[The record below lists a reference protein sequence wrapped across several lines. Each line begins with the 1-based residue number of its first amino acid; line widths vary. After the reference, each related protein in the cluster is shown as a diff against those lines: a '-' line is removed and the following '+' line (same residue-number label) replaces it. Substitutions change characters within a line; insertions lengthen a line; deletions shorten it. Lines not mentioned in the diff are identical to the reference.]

1 MANLVVSAVSTFD
14 NKGLKKGQ
22 KEISAFEKNLKSLG
36 KTFGVAFGAA
46 ALVSYGKKS
55 VNAFMKD
62 EAAAKS
68 LEQQLKNTGYAFAA
82 PDVEYYIAN
91 LQKMYGVLDDQLRPA
106 FQTLLTASGSLT
118 KSQKALAIALDISAG
133 TGKSVEEVSA
143 AIAKGYTGQTTALS
157 RLGAGIDKTT
167 LATGDMNLI
176 LDEASRKF
184 SGQALARLET
194 YAGKMDQLKVASA
207 NASEAIGKGILNA
220 LSAIGKDKNIG
231 NITKGMENLAIS
243 IGNVITGLGVMI
255 GKLTS
260 IAQNSGLANLIG
272 KLIAFNFKYSGLGL
286 LSSIGSQANAPSSN
300 FTYSLGSNANSEI
313 AKLQE
318 LKARK
323 ALITTLKAEADLKKL
338 KDKYDLER
346 IGLMAALNQAT
357 DDETK
362 LRLAEKLA
370 ILDGNAAMAQ
380 KYLADLEAT
389 NSTTQLANAM
399 NQAANDIL
407 TAGQMILL
415 GLGLNPSQM
424 VGSTIS
430 GTAIAGFP
438 DIRNLANVALN
449 NPNFGTSPEAMG
461 LGLALGFTPGST
473 NMGVPTEA
481 PPINLQLVVDGSA
494 FATAVQ
500 SAQLTNNRNGITTVP
515 AGQGF

>member
-55 VNAFMKD
+55 VDAFMKD

-68 LEQQLKNTGYAFAA
+68 LEQQLKNTGYAFSS

-194 YAGKMDQLKVASA
+194 YAGKMDQLKRASA

-300 FTYSLGSNANSEI
+300 FTYSLGANAGTELAQI
-313 AKLQE
+313 QE
-318 LKARK
+318 QKARK
-323 ALITTLKAEADLKKL
+323 ALITQLQKEADLKKL
-338 KDKYDLER
+338 QNKYDMER
-346 IGLMAALNQAT
+346 IQLTAALMQAT
-357 DDETK
+357 DEETK
-362 LRLAEKLA
+362 KRLAEKLA
-370 ILDGNAAMAQ
+370 LLDGDASLTDS
-380 KYLADLEAT
+380 YLELSNSIQTITD
-389 NSTTQLANAM
+389 STTVVTTAFDNLAIATKN
-399 NQAANDIL
+399 
-407 TAGQMILL
+407 LL
-415 GLGLNPSQM
+415 LSFGVSPSQ
-424 VGSTIS
+424 VGAGGTIS
-430 GTAIAGFP
+430 SMNNYPISAG
-438 DIRNLANVALN
+438 LSTV
-449 NPNFGTSPEAMG
+449 NPNI
-461 LGLALGFTPGST
+461 ST
-473 NMGVPTEA
+473 NADFFSGLYGVGMPTGGSSTVSA
-481 PPINLQLVVDGSA
+481 PAPVVDLKLVVDGSV
-494 FATAVQ
+494 FARAVQ
-500 SAQLTNNRNGITTVP
+500 EAQLLNNRGGITTVP

>member
-22 KEISAFEKNLKSLG
+22 KEITAFEKNLKSLG

-46 ALVSYGKKS
+46 AIVNYGKKS
-55 VNAFMKD
+55 VDAFIKD

-68 LEQQLKNTGYAFAA
+68 LEQQLKNTGYAFSS

-118 KSQKALAIALDISAG
+118 KSQKALALALDISAG
-133 TGKSVEEVSA
+133 TGKSVEEVSMA
-143 AIAKGYTGQTTALS
+143 LAKGFSGQTTALS
-157 RLGAGIDKTT
+157 RLGAGLDKAT
-167 LATGDMNLI
+167 LASGDMNKI
-176 LDEASRKF
+176 MDELQSKF
-184 SGQALARLET
+184 SGQASARLDT
-194 YAGKMDQLKVASA
+194 YAGKMDQLKIASA
-207 NASEAIGKGILNA
+207 NASENIGKGILNA
-220 LSAIGKDKNIG
+220 LSAIGKDKNIA
-231 NITKGMENLAIS
+231 NVTSGMESLSVA

-260 IAQNSGLANLIG
+260 IAQNSGLLNLIG
-272 KLIAFNFKYSGLGL
+272 KLIEFNFKYSGLGL
-286 LSSIGSQANAPSSN
+286 LASIGGQSNAPSSN
-300 FTYSLGSNANSEI
+300 FTYSLGSGAATEI

-323 ALITTLKAEADLKKL
+323 ALIVTLKAEADLKKL

-346 IGLMAALNQAT
+346 ISLMAALNQAT

-461 LGLALGFTPGST
+461 LGLALGFTPGGSGASAPNITVNVDAT
-473 NMGVPTEA
+473 NMVDPANMTK
-481 PPINLQLVVDGSA
+481 VVQESLLII
-494 FATAVQ
+494 
-500 SAQLTNNRNGITTVP
+500 SKNGYSTVP

>member
-1 MANLVVSAVSTFD
+1 MANLIFSILSEY
-14 NKGLKKGQ
+14 NGKGLAKGKKDVLSFEKSIKNLG
-22 KEISAFEKNLKSLG
+22 KALGVTFSAAAIVNFSKKTISAFM
-36 KTFGVAFGAA
+36 A
-46 ALVSYGKKS
+46 
-55 VNAFMKD
+55 D

-68 LEQQLKNTGYAFAA
+68 LEQQLKNTGYAFSS

-91 LQKMYGVLDDQLRPA
+91 LQKMTGVLDDQLRPA

-118 KSQKALAIALDISAG
+118 KSQKALALALDISAG
-133 TGKSVEEVSA
+133 TGKSVEEVSMA
-143 AIAKGYTGQTTALS
+143 LAKGFSGQTTALS
-157 RLGAGIDKTT
+157 RLGAGLDKAT
-167 LATGDMNLI
+167 LASGDMNKI
-176 LDEASRKF
+176 MDELQNKF
-184 SGQALARLET
+184 SGQAQARLGT
-194 YAGKMDQLKVASA
+194 YAGKMDQFRVASA

-220 LSAIGKDKNIG
+220 LSAIGKDKNLEAA
-231 NITKGMENLAIS
+231 TTAMENFGTS
-243 IGNVITGLGVMI
+243 IANVITGLGVML

-260 IAQNSGLANLIG
+260 IAQNSGLTKLLGFVANTSLIG
-272 KLIAFNFKYSGLGL
+272 LIAKLGAKA
-286 LSSIGSQANAPSSN
+286 SADFNAPSSN
-300 FTYSLGSNANSEI
+300 FQYSLGANAGVEL

-323 ALITTLKAEADLKKL
+323 TLITTLKAEADLKKL

-380 KYLADLEAT
+380 KYLADLKAT
-389 NSTTQLANAM
+389 DSTTQLATAM
-399 NQAANDIL
+399 NQAAMDIL
-407 TAGQMILL
+407 TAGQKVLL
-415 GLGLNPSQM
+415 GLGVSPSQM
-424 VGSTIS
+424 AGSTIT
-430 GTAIAGFP
+430 GNGGFT

-473 NMGVPTEA
+473 SMGAPTET

-500 SAQLTNNRNGITTVP
+500 YAQLTNNRNGITTVP

>member
-36 KTFGVAFGAA
+36 KTFGIAFGAA
-46 ALVSYGKKS
+46 AIVNYGKKS
-55 VNAFMKD
+55 VDAFIKD

-68 LEQQLKNTGYAFAA
+68 LEQQLKNTGYAFSS

-118 KSQKALAIALDISAG
+118 KSQKALALALDISAG
-133 TGKSVEEVSA
+133 TGKSVEEVSMA
-143 AIAKGYTGQTTALS
+143 LAKGFSGQTTALS
-157 RLGAGIDKTT
+157 RLGAGLDKTT
-167 LATGDMNLI
+167 LASGDMNKI
-176 LDEASRKF
+176 MDELQNKF
-184 SGQALARLET
+184 SGQAQARLDT
-194 YAGKMDQLKVASA
+194 YAGKMDQFRVASA

-220 LSAIGKDKNIG
+220 LSAIGKDKNLEAATTAI
-231 NITKGMENLAIS
+231 ENFGTS
-243 IGNVITGLGVMI
+243 IANVITGLGVML

-260 IAQNSGLANLIG
+260 IAQNSGLTKLLGFIANTSLIG
-272 KLIAFNFKYSGLGL
+272 LIAKLGARA
-286 LSSIGSQANAPSSN
+286 SADFNAPSSN
-300 FTYSLGSNANSEI
+300 FQYSLGANAGVEL
-313 AKLQE
+313 AKMQE

-346 IGLMAALNQAT
+346 ISLMAALNQAT

-399 NQAANDIL
+399 NQTANDIL

-449 NPNFGTSPEAMG
+449 NSNFGTSPEAMG

-473 NMGVPTEA
+473 NMAAPTEA

>member
-55 VNAFMKD
+55 VDAFMKD

-68 LEQQLKNTGYAFAA
+68 LEQQLKNTGYAFAS

-184 SGQALARLET
+184 SGQALTRLET

-231 NITKGMENLAIS
+231 NITKAMENLAIS

-300 FTYSLGSNANSEI
+300 FTYSLGANANNELAAI
-313 AKLQE
+313 QE
-318 LKARK
+318 LKNRK
-323 ALITTLKAEADLKKL
+323 ALNAQLVKEAELKKL
-338 KDKYDLER
+338 QNKYDMER
-346 IGLMAALNQAT
+346 IQLTAALMQAT
-357 DDETK
+357 DEETK
-362 LRLAEKLA
+362 KRLAEKLA
-370 ILDGNAAMAQ
+370 LLDGDASLVDSYMELSDTMTTLTTSTSVATTAFDNLAIATKQLLLSFGVSPSQVTAGGAIGGSAANFNPLPISYGLSTNVQDMSGTSQAV
-380 KYLADLEAT
+380 KDLYTGFGQTVVVNVDAT
-389 NSTTQLANAM
+389 NMIDPANM
-399 NQAANDIL
+399 TKVVQESIL
-407 TAGQMILL
+407 SINKS
-415 GLGLNPSQM
+415 GLP
-424 VGSTIS
+424 
-430 GTAIAGFP
+430 
-438 DIRNLANVALN
+438 
-449 NPNFGTSPEAMG
+449 
-461 LGLALGFTPGST
+461 
-473 NMGVPTEA
+473 
-481 PPINLQLVVDGSA
+481 
-494 FATAVQ
+494 
-500 SAQLTNNRNGITTVP
+500 TVP
-515 AGQGF
+515 AGQGFGF